1 MKKSKIHIDSGKTNY
16 AWVTYKQ
23 LIGDKEQH
31 LQVVHWPNGEG
42 FTVYRPN
49 ESLLEMDWDEFNALK
64 TAIKAA
70 DSVKE

>member
-1 MKKSKIHIDSGKTNY
+1 MKKSKIRIDSGKTNY
-16 AWVTYKQ
+16 AWVTYKEI
-23 LIGDKEQH
+23 IGDKENH

-42 FTVYRPN
+42 FTVYRPD
-49 ESLLEMDWDEFNALK
+49 ESLIDMHWDEFNALK